1 MKILQPMFG
10 ILVALMKNEVTK
22 ICNEPGKYLVK
33 SQGVR
38 KMRNHKG
45 YDYTV
50 KSSQQYS
57 LILQCVF
64 LFFIDLNPNLSSA
77 QSKLKLRICHCLSHH
92 HVGTRDLNEQYRRRQ
107 AGGHSITTCTR
118 KGRQVVSIKS
128 TLGHVNKRQLK
139 RIPQLSPLDGGR
151 WSKLGVIWSTQLL
164 NDLQAKKT
172 DYGGVGCA
180 WI

>member
-1 MKILQPMFG
+1 
-10 ILVALMKNEVTK
+10 
-22 ICNEPGKYLVK
+22 
-33 SQGVR
+33 
-38 KMRNHKG
+38 MRIHKG

-128 TLGHVNKRQLK
+128 TLGHINKGQLVQK
-139 RIPQLSPLDGGR
+139 NSTIVPFEGGR
-151 WSKLGVIWSTQLL
+151 LELVSKEL
-164 NDLQAKKT
+164 NHLAAILHV
-172 DYGGVGCA
+172 YARVS
-180 WI
+180 IL